1 MASTIAFVTATEDY
15 HAKVPQP
22 VLSAQGLKMGETTSP
37 WATSRK
43 GTETWTSLYTPPPRQ
58 WLCKFAGDRKIPRY
72 VGLGDLEIKQYLAC
86 SVSCWRWGCK
96 PLDKYGRNP
105 AASLDQG
112 TCRHL
117 PALLRSMAA
126 SEQTRDHL
134 ILITALSSGRN
145 FYFILNLKTI
155 PFPAMHFY
163 VYNWHLH
170 KRMEPLSDSSKA
182 WRLPAVRT

>member
-1 MASTIAFVTATEDY
+1 
-15 HAKVPQP
+15 
-22 VLSAQGLKMGETTSP
+22 MGETTSP
-37 WATSRK
+37 WATSLK
-43 GTETWTSLYTPPPRQ
+43 GTETWTSLYTPPPASDFVSLLVTERFQ
-58 WLCKFAGDRKIPRY
+58 GTVRLG
-72 VGLGDLEIKQYLAC
+72 GLQIKQYLAC
-86 SVSCWRWGCK
+86 SLSCWRCGCK
-96 PLDKYGRNP
+96 PSDKNGRNP

-117 PALLRSMAA
+117 PALLGSMAA